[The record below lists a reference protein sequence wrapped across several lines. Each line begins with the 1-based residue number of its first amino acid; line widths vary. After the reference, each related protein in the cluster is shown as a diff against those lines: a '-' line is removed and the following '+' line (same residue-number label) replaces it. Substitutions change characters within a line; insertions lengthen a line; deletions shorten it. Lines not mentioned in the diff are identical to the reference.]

1 MIGKWAEDF
10 GVESPGSLSWS
21 HGTNSEEALIKAL
34 EGTVHFIETDVMIN
48 RKAEL
53 VCAHPPNTDSDLT
66 LNAFFWWVR
75 GKKTMKKAF
84 IGIKLDFKL
93 PEILWSSL
101 GLLEKYKFKTP
112 VILNADI
119 LRGNG
124 AEPARF
130 HPEAFLVICQTYL
143 RYHPNTIVSPGWT
156 TAEGMPYTKEN
167 VDEMIS
173 VCRWLDNVTFPVRL
187 SLMEES
193 WPQLQRLIEKD
204 GWTLTVWSGTDP
216 VTDQQRQWLRDNVD
230 HNKAFIDI
238 G

>member
-10 GVESPGSLSWS
+10 RVESPGSLSWS
-21 HGTNSEEALIKAL
+21 HGTNSEEALIEAL
-34 EGTVHFIETDVMIN
+34 DGAVHFIETDVMLN
-48 RKAEL
+48 REGKII
-53 VCAHPPNTDSDLT
+53 CAHPPNTDSDLS
-66 LNAFFWWVR
+66 LNDFLWR
-75 GKKTMKKAF
+75 THRKKT

-93 PEILWSSL
+93 PEILWPSL
-101 GLLEKYKFKTP
+101 NLLKDYQLESP

-204 GWTLTVWSGTDP
+204 GWTLTVWSGTDL
-216 VTDQQRQWLRDNVD
+216 VTEEQRQWLRDNVD